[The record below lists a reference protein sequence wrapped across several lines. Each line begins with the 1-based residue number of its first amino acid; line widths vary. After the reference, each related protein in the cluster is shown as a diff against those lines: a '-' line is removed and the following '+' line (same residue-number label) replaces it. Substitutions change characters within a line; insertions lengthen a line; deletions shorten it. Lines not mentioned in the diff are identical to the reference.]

1 LLWIQAT
8 LYRLVTLAYHCL
20 TCTCVVQALPGY
32 TLDTRV
38 LKKWLKQHLAFFH
51 SYQSCVS
58 VKEIAS
64 RQKHHAAAAA
74 AAAVTAAKLRAEMSK
89 LQQKLGCAMTRLHQF
104 IMTNPLWLRSFC
116 IMSALLPPCG
126 RQQVEAACPQTAA
139 AGQSQLY
146 VLYMLHGHVALSCCT
161 GFAYDCGF
169 DCDRCKALRVHWH
182 SLGMNVDQLPAA
194 ADLAYS
200 L

>member
-1 LLWIQAT
+1 
-8 LYRLVTLAYHCL
+8 
-20 TCTCVVQALPGY
+20 
-32 TLDTRV
+32 
-38 LKKWLKQHLAFFH
+38 
-51 SYQSCVS
+51 
-58 VKEIAS
+58 
-64 RQKHHAAAAA
+64 
-74 AAAVTAAKLRAEMSK
+74 
-89 LQQKLGCAMTRLHQF
+89 
-104 IMTNPLWLRSFC
+104 
-116 IMSALLPPCG
+116 MSALLPPCG